1 MPGNGADGRSRD
13 DLIAEVRRRAGRR
26 RLYRR
31 GTIAAAAAAT
41 AAIAVAVPVSLA
53 GGGRP
58 STIKVISP
66 PSAAPSATTQAPT
79 GSSTTSTTTAST
91 STTSTGTAPSLTQQV
106 IYEPFVGDRVDPALH
121 VTSRGSGSCYRFG
134 GGAAGR
140 YYYRCG
146 TDQPCFAGPQGTAT
160 PLVCPFLGNPTTDQV
175 ILWTATSVDTS
186 APPATV
192 KTPFAMKL
200 SNGTVCVFV
209 SAAWGG
215 LGPFD
220 CQAAMANASAVP
232 ADCHEPVEGSPYWTV
247 ECQNAKTDSSPFSS
261 ATVLMVWF

>member
-1 MPGNGADGRSRD
+1 MIDRFASRYTNPKTSHQYRAELTALFRHVRVTHPRLLSDGA
-13 DLIAEVRRRAGRR
+13 VNQW
-26 RLYRR
+26 
-31 GTIAAAAAAT
+31 
-41 AAIAVAVPVSLA
+41 VAL
-53 GGGRP
+53 
-58 STIKVISP
+58 
-66 PSAAPSATTQAPT
+66 
-79 GSSTTSTTTAST
+79 
-91 STTSTGTAPSLTQQV
+91 
-106 IYEPFVGDRVDPALH
+106 DRVDPALH